1 MTSRDRTLQARAA
14 RGRGIAFALAV
25 FVNLLFVGFLVFSV
39 SWQNRRP
46 EPVMAELYAPPPPA
60 PPPQPRIEPAPQPKP
75 PPPPV
80 KPVEER
86 PDQRAAEIALKAKQE
101 AERRKREE
109 AEKEQQRKEAEQRA
123 EEKRAEEKRA
133 EEKRAAEQKARVDAM
148 RAQAEREVQQR
159 ARAEREAE
167 FKAQAERELQASA
180 AAEQKRARD
189 AAERAKADRAR
200 GEWIDRIRAKIKSNL
215 VLPADLPG
223 NPEAV
228 FEVVQIPSGDI
239 IDVHLRKSSGVRA
252 YDDAVQRAI
261 LKSSPLPGPSRPD
274 DFQRVLTLRFRPL
287 D

>member
-1 MTSRDRTLQARAA
+1 
-14 RGRGIAFALAV
+14 
-25 FVNLLFVGFLVFSV
+25 
-39 SWQNRRP
+39 
-46 EPVMAELYAPPPPA
+46 
-60 PPPQPRIEPAPQPKP
+60 
-75 PPPPV
+75 
-80 KPVEER
+80 VEEK
-86 PDQRAAEIALKAKQE
+86 PDPRAAEIALKAKQE
-101 AERRKREE
+101 AERRKRDE
-109 AEKEQQRKEAEQRA
+109 AEKEQQRKEAEKRAEEKRA

-167 FKAQAERELQASA
+167 LKAQAEREQQTRA
-180 AAEQKRARD
+180 AAEQQRLRE

-261 LKSSPLPGPSRPD
+261 LKSSPLPGPTRPD